1 MIPYLHLGPLQL
13 PTFGLMVALALITAA
28 YVLQADFDRRGMN
41 ADAFSMITVAG
52 LMGILGAK
60 LYHLLE
66 SPAELFANPLPLL
79 LSRYGFAWFGGFL
92 GGFGALLV
100 MRWRAKLPLW
110 EFLDACSPAAAI
122 GYGIGRIGC
131 FLSGDGD
138 YGIPTSLPWGMSF
151 PKGIVPTTGIWDLET
166 HSGVCNK
173 YGLPESCAVH
183 PTPLYELI
191 VSCAIGWVLWQ
202 LGARYLKRPEHS
214 GEVFCYYLIL
224 TGVARFLVEIIRIN
238 PPWILGLSNAQVAS
252 AISTVGG
259 LILLVFLKRSTTA
272 SS

>member
-1 MIPYLHLGPLQL
+1 MIPYLHIGPLQL

-41 ADAFSMITVAG
+41 ADAFTMITVAG
-52 LMGILGAK
+52 LLGILGAK

-66 SPAELFANPLPLL
+66 TPAEFFADPLPLL

-110 EFLDACSPAAAI
+110 EFLDACSPAASF
-122 GYGIGRIGC
+122 GYAIGRIGC

-138 YGIPTSLPWGMSF
+138 YGRPTSLPWGMSF
-151 PKGIVPTTGIWDLET
+151 PNGVVPTAGP
-166 HSGVCNK
+166 SGTCVQWGSPSDCR
-173 YGLPESCAVH
+173 VH
-183 PTPLYELI
+183 PAPLYELLI
-191 VSCAIGWVLWQ
+191 WCAIGWLLWR
-202 LGARYLKRPEHS
+202 LGARILKQPRPS
-214 GEVFCYYLIL
+214 GEIFCYYLIL

-238 PPWILGLSNAQVAS
+238 PTWILGLSNAQVAS
-252 AISTVGG
+252 AISVIGG
-259 LILLVFLKRSTTA
+259 MILLVFLKRTSA
-272 SS
+272 ANS

>member
-28 YVLQADFDRRGMN
+28 YVLQADFDRRGLN
-41 ADAFSMITVAG
+41 ADAFTMITVAG
-52 LMGILGAK
+52 LLGILGAK

-66 SPAELFANPLPLL
+66 TPAEFFANPLPLL

-100 MRWRAKLPLW
+100 MRWRAKLPIW
-110 EFLDACSPAAAI
+110 EFLDACSPAASF
-122 GYGIGRIGC
+122 GYAIGRIGC

-138 YGIPTSLPWGMSF
+138 YGKPTSLPWGMSF
-151 PKGIVPTTGIWDLET
+151 PNGVVPTTER
-166 HSGVCNK
+166 
-173 YGLPESCAVH
+173 VH
-183 PTPLYELI
+183 PAPLYELLI
-191 VSCAIGWVLWQ
+191 WSAIGWLLWR
-202 LGARYLKRPEHS
+202 LGARFLKRPGHA
-214 GEVFCYYLIL
+214 GEIFCYYLIL

-252 AISTVGG
+252 VASVIAGC
-259 LILLVFLKRSTTA
+259 LLLWRLKMAPAA
-272 SS
+272 SR

>member
-1 MIPYLHLGPLQL
+1 MIPYLHLGPLPL

-41 ADAFSMITVAG
+41 ADAFTMITVAG
-52 LMGILGAK
+52 LLGILGAK

-66 SPAELFANPLPLL
+66 SPAEFFANPLPLL

-92 GGFGALLV
+92 AGFGAMLV

-110 EFLDACSPAAAI
+110 EFLDACSPAASF
-122 GYGIGRIGC
+122 GYAIGRIGC

-138 YGIPTSLPWGMSF
+138 YGKPTSLPWGMSF
-151 PKGIVPTTGIWDLET
+151 PNGVVPTTER
-166 HSGVCNK
+166 
-173 YGLPESCAVH
+173 VH
-183 PTPLYELI
+183 PAPLYELLI
-191 VSCAIGWVLWQ
+191 WSAIGLLLWR
-202 LGARYLKRPEHS
+202 LGARYLKRPGHS
-214 GEVFCYYLIL
+214 GEIFCYYLIL

-252 AISTVGG
+252 VVSVVLGVA
-259 LILLVFLKRSTTA
+259 LLFPVKLRRVENP
-272 SS
+272 

>member
-41 ADAFSMITVAG
+41 ADAFTMITVAG
-52 LMGILGAK
+52 LLGILGAK

-66 SPAELFANPLPLL
+66 TPSEFFANPLPLL

-100 MRWRAKLPLW
+100 MRWRANLRLW
-110 EFLDACSPAAAI
+110 EFLDACSPAASF
-122 GYGIGRIGC
+122 GYAIGRIGC

-138 YGIPTSLPWGMSF
+138 YGRPTSLPWGMSF
-151 PKGIVPTTGIWDLET
+151 PNGVVPTTET
-166 HSGVCNK
+166 CVQWGSPADCR
-173 YGLPESCAVH
+173 VH
-183 PTPLYELI
+183 PAPLYELLI
-191 VSCAIGWVLWQ
+191 WSVIGLLLWR
-202 LGARYLKRPEHS
+202 LGARILKDPRRA
-214 GEVFCYYLIL
+214 GEIFCYYLIL
-224 TGVARFLVEIIRIN
+224 TGVARFLVEMIRIN

-252 AISTVGG
+252 AVSVIGG
-259 LILLVFLKRSTTA
+259 LILLVVLKRGSA
-272 SS
+272 ANSR

>member
-41 ADAFSMITVAG
+41 ADAFTMITVAG
-52 LMGILGAK
+52 LLGILGAK

-66 SPAELFANPLPLL
+66 SPAEFFADPLPLL

-100 MRWRAKLPLW
+100 MGRRARLLMW
-110 EFLDACSPAAAI
+110 EFLDACSPAASF
-122 GYGIGRIGC
+122 GYAIGRIGC

-138 YGIPTSLPWGMSF
+138 YGKPTSLPWGMSF
-151 PKGIVPTTGIWDLET
+151 PNGVVPTTQTCVQWGSPAD
-166 HSGVCNK
+166 CR
-173 YGLPESCAVH
+173 VH
-183 PTPLYELI
+183 PAPLYELL
-191 VSCAIGWVLWQ
+191 VWSAIGLLLWR
-202 LGARYLKRPEHS
+202 LGARFLKRPGQS
-214 GEVFCYYLIL
+214 GEIFCYYLIL

-252 AISTVGG
+252 VASVIAGS
-259 LILLVFLKRSTTA
+259 LLLWRLKLTQSLSR
-272 SS
+272 

>member
-1 MIPYLHLGPLQL
+1 MIPYLYLGPLQL

-41 ADAFSMITVAG
+41 ADAFTMITVAG
-52 LMGILGAK
+52 LLGILGAK

-66 SPAELFANPLPLL
+66 SPAEFFADPLPLL

-100 MRWRAKLPLW
+100 MGRRARLSMW
-110 EFLDACSPAAAI
+110 EFLDACSPAASF
-122 GYGIGRIGC
+122 GYAIGRIGC

-138 YGIPTSLPWGMSF
+138 YGKPTSLPWGMSF
-151 PKGIVPTTGIWDLET
+151 PNGVVPTTQTCVQWGSPAD
-166 HSGVCNK
+166 CR
-173 YGLPESCAVH
+173 VH
-183 PTPLYELI
+183 PAPLYELL
-191 VSCAIGWVLWQ
+191 VWSAIGLLLWR
-202 LGARYLKRPEHS
+202 LGARFLKRPGHA
-214 GEVFCYYLIL
+214 GEIFCYYLIL

-252 AISTVGG
+252 VASVIAGG
-259 LILLVFLKRSTTA
+259 LLMWRLKLRQSL
-272 SS
+272 SR